1 MSEKLKAILIFIFFL
16 LLYFVFR
23 SAEFDVTEGIAL
35 DEGALYS
42 PNHMLSRPIA
52 NTLWNISKTA
62 GYGGRSIYVLQILNM
77 FYGAIAVAISFVAFR
92 KLGATSWAALAGC
105 ILLGTSYIFWY
116 ESTDAYYI
124 VLSGMFSAAALLC
137 SAMLIENRSLFTA
150 FFLGVAFAGAT
161 LSWQAA
167 VLLFPIFAWPLR
179 RRFKELLVFGVTSG
193 FIVLIVYIAAGIA
206 EGSTTPKEL
215 WHWASTHRGGN
226 IPWWGQ
232 MDIHRIPIAL
242 YSAIQTFQVY
252 APSWLGTSFRSSYHY
267 EPSGTGTGAICLI
280 LLGTAIL
287 IRGVQILFRGNSK
300 VIWLLSGYVII
311 FVFLVWWEPAD
322 LKNFVVPNIFLCAV
336 ASVVFSSWKPL
347 PFVKMF
353 VSIAIVVMAIVTFK
367 TSIWPRH
374 IDSGI
379 NMRKADCVQRNVTTK
394 DKVMSSDWSFTGEL
408 LYFYKLRTIEII
420 SLSAYFHGNHQ
431 KLMNHIYTEV
441 EKTRREGGKVFIVE
455 PNSYSPDHIRW
466 LAEQTTFTL
475 TDFNRFP
482 GKPAFQCEGL
492 KYREVTSV
500 GR

>member
-1 MSEKLKAILIFIFFL
+1 M
-16 LLYFVFR
+16 
-23 SAEFDVTEGIAL
+23 TEGIAL

-62 GYGGRSIYVLQILNM
+62 GYGGRSIYVLQILNV

-137 SAMLIENRSLFTA
+137 SAMLIEKRSLFTA

-161 LSWQAA
+161 LSWQAV

-179 RRFKELLVFGVTSG
+179 RRFKELMVFGVTSG
-193 FIVLIVYIAAGIA
+193 FIVLTVYIAAGIA

-252 APSWLGTSFRSSYHY
+252 APSWLGASFRSSYHY

-287 IRGVQILFRGNSK
+287 IRGVQIVFRGNSK

-353 VSIAIVVMAIVTFK
+353 VCIAIVVMAFVTFA
-367 TSIWPRH
+367 TSIWFRH
-374 IDSGI
+374 IDRGMG
-379 NMRKADCVQRNVTTK
+379 MRKAECLHRNLSTRDAVILGDWNVTQY
-394 DKVMSSDWSFTGEL
+394 L
-408 LYFYKLRTIEII
+408 HYFFGMRPLEIVA
-420 SLSAYFHGNHQ
+420 SSAYFHDHQ
-431 KLMNHIYTEV
+431 KMITYLYQESENVH
-441 EKTRREGGKVFIVE
+441 RAGGKIFIVD
-455 PNSYSPDHIRW
+455 PNSYGPEYLQW
-466 LAEQTTFTL
+466 LAEQTAFTL
-475 TDFNRFP
+475 SDFDRFP
-482 GKPAFQCEGL
+482 GKFAFKCEDL
-492 KYREVTSV
+492 KFREVTSL
-500 GR
+500 RK